1 MSAQEIRTCYRKSCV
16 RTHPDKGGS
25 SADFRRVVAAYET
38 LCDPKLRA
46 LADQERWSAD
56 EAMRQQEARA
66 KASTEARDWHASLVR
81 EAEEWARNSAA
92 EAKHAVDKSTA
103 SHESTLATQAAS
115 HEADMAE
122 NARKHAAAMATGFA
136 GAPAYAAPPVYA
148 APSVFHNTTAP
159 PVSGANT
166 QTHSAMM
173 KNSAQAHAAAMA
185 QQAAMHTAVMAAA
198 RGKIW

>member
-1 MSAQEIRTCYRKSCV
+1 MASRVQDCYGTLGASPAMSTQEIRTCYRKTCLQ
-16 RTHPDKGGS
+16 THPDKGGS
-25 SADFRRVVAAYET
+25 SADFHRVVAAYET

-92 EAKHAVDKSTA
+92 EAKHAADKSTA

-148 APSVFHNTTAP
+148 ALSVFHNTTAP
-159 PVSGANT
+159 PCPVLT
-166 QTHSAMM
+166 PRRT
-173 KNSAQAHAAAMA
+173 
-185 QQAAMHTAVMAAA
+185 VL
-198 RGKIW
+198 